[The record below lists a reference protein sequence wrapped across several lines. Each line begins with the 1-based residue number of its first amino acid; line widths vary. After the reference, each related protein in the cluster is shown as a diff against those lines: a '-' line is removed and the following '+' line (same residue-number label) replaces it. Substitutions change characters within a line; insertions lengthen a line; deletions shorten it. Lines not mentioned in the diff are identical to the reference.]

1 MCDGKLKQYLDEGN
15 VVITAR
21 VNSVLLAFAQC
32 FLQMGVGFV
41 FVGKA
46 AIKKDLEKLIKSFEV
61 SALPSHA
68 SSPTHHLALISHP
81 TLPPAQA
88 SMLEEV
94 IVAAHT
100 IVSDDVSP
108 TVMYQDY
115 AACVLVLAKAVKER
129 IGAAECREATSMV
142 ELFDELDRVFPER
155 DIHAK
160 VRARRTARRLQP
172 LRASLTRR
180 SHPRCAQ
187 KIVVLANAHQIKG
200 HTFTTTIIAEP
211 SFMRLQHVIDAGGQ
225 LAQDEKNIECGRA
238 SNRAP
243 PPTVRAARPHAAP
256 PPLAGTSCAR
266 VRRTASCSS
275 RTRSR
280 RRASSASASSSSA
293 PPSPHRPIPSPP
305 PRRRTLVARCSLIR
319 CSAAPLLVARCSVA
333 RWAVARA
340 GYVGSRV
347 GRTVDR
353 GSSSNVVGWGALT
366 PAPERARSNCM
377 ILPDDESDL
386 DLSDGLHPDDRLS
399 AE

>member
-180 SHPRCAQ
+180 SH
-187 KIVVLANAHQIKG
+187 L
-200 HTFTTTIIAEP
+200 
-211 SFMRLQHVIDAGGQ
+211 
-225 LAQDEKNIECGRA
+225 
-238 SNRAP
+238 
-243 PPTVRAARPHAAP
+243 AARRK
-256 PPLAGTSCAR
+256 S
-266 VRRTASCSS
+266 SCSPTL
-275 RTRSR
+275 TRSR
-280 RRASSASASSSSA
+280 G
-293 PPSPHRPIPSPP
+293 IPS
-305 PRRRTLVARCSLIR
+305 RRRSSPSRRSCGCS
-319 CSAAPLLVARCSVA
+319 
-333 RWAVARA
+333 
-340 GYVGSRV
+340 
-347 GRTVDR
+347 T
-353 GSSSNVVGWGALT
+353 
-366 PAPERARSNCM
+366 
-377 ILPDDESDL
+377 
-386 DLSDGLHPDDRLS
+386 
-399 AE
+399 